1 VVGAPV
7 IEFELPEPE
16 YRELTLDSRVAH
28 RGRDDAPEEESLK
41 GLVRV
46 DGPRGWRL
54 TADQVRAADPEIG
67 TYMGP
72 DPDRNGYYFVYLTV
86 SFTARGARKLASAE
100 VKIALAAEPDTPPP
114 FALSMKP
121 LKDGDPVSVERT
133 ASLGPKLK
141 LLDAVE
147 AEIGH
152 ADRKR
157 SFKETNLFVRGL
169 LSGSRPRWEFT
180 RTDSRRLDGACTLQ
194 MVVQAGLGCA
204 LTVTGEVTARTTGNI
219 VLPFGA
225 NLPDPLHLDPF
236 HLDKETA

>member
-1 VVGAPV
+1 V

-16 YRELTLDSRVAH
+16 YRELTLDSRAAH
-28 RGRDDAPEEESLK
+28 RGGDGAPEQEPLR
-41 GLVRV
+41 GLVLV

-54 TADQVRAADPEIG
+54 TADQVRAADPGIG
-67 TYMGP
+67 TYLGP
-72 DPDRNGYYFVYLTV
+72 DPGRNGYYFVYLTV
-86 SFTARGARKLASAE
+86 SFTARASRKLTSAD
-100 VKIALAAEPDTPPP
+100 VKITLAADPDTPPP

-141 LLDAVE
+141 LLDVAE

-152 ADRKR
+152 ADKKR
-157 SFKETNLFVRGL
+157 TFEQTNLFVRGQ

-194 MVVQAGLGCA
+194 MVVQAGLGSA

-219 VLPFGA
+219 VWPFGA
-225 NLPDPLHLDPF
+225 DLPDPLHFDPF